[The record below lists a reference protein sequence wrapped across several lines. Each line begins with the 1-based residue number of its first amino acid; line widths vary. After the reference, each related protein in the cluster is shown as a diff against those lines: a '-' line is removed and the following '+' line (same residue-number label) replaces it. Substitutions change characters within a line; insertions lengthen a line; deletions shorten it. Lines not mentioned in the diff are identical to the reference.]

1 MAVLLFLEDD
11 VPQVAATAGHLAR
24 LAGVGLALTAHFID
38 EGLQISSSLTPGAGT
53 CNVLPLTPLGI

>member
-11 VPQVAATAGHLAR
+11 VLQVAATARHLAR

-38 EGLQISSSLTPGAGT
+38 
-53 CNVLPLTPLGI
+53 